1 MVSTRFTANKYREL
15 IAPTFQAPKGAVTF
29 GKAATPSLEAAS
41 DTFIKKPAPTDPART
56 ALQANR
62 LMTLLRDESNQEKR
76 RSHAAAF
83 FHAMT
88 GQPSLHQNILH
99 KTPQVEE
106 ARRVE
111 LETIAKTVREMPPA
125 QKLELIRQT
134 TGPAS
139 PYSRVAESLLVHQ
152 EMPTMKDVI
161 RCVVPGKNDIT
172 PASTGAQTAAFGL
185 LMLSS
190 VIMPA
195 AAIMRPDLAAQAV
208 AAAAMAVL

>member
-29 GKAATPSLEAAS
+29 GKAATPSWGAAS
-41 DTFIKKPAPTDPART
+41 DVFIKKSAPADTART

-62 LMTLLRDESNQEKR
+62 LMTLLRDEINQEKR
-76 RSHAAAF
+76 RTNAVAF
-83 FHAMT
+83 FHALT
-88 GQPSLHQNILH
+88 GQPPMFH

-139 PYSRVAESLLVHQ
+139 PYSRVAEALLVNQ
-152 EMPTMKDVI
+152 EMPTMKDVM
-161 RCVVPGKNDIT
+161 RCVAPGKNDIT

-190 VIMPA
+190 VLMPA

-208 AAAAMAVL
+208 AAAATAVL